1 MNVGSNRQLSGEY
14 GGKYIS
20 SASGTITG
28 NFQSIHALEITI
40 LGATV
45 SNITN
50 FPAGV
55 TIQAGDEIA
64 GVWTSIAISS
74 GSVIAYNRKYA

>member
-1 MNVGSNRQLSGEY
+1 MNVGSNRQLAGEY
-14 GGKYIS
+14 GGRYIS
-20 SASGTITG
+20 SASGTVTG
-28 NFQSIHALEITI
+28 NFQSLHALEITI

-55 TIQAGDEIA
+55 TLQAGDEIA
-64 GVWTSIAISS
+64 GVWTSVTVSA

>member
-1 MNVGSNRQLSGEY
+1 MNVGSNRQISGEY
-14 GGKYIS
+14 GGQFIS
-20 SASGTITG
+20 SASGAITG
-28 NFQSIHALEITI
+28 NFQALHALEITI
-40 LGATV
+40 LGATT

-64 GVWTSIAISS
+64 GVWTSVTVSS
-74 GSVIAYNRKYA
+74 GSVIAYNRKYG

>member
-1 MNVGSNRQLSGEY
+1 MNVGSNRQLAGEY
-14 GGKYIS
+14 GGRYIS
-20 SASGTITG
+20 SASGTVTG

-55 TIQAGDEIA
+55 TLQAGDEIA
-64 GVWTSIAISS
+64 GVWTSVTISS

>member
-14 GGKYIS
+14 GGTYIS
-20 SASGTITG
+20 SASGTVTG
-28 NFQSIHALEITI
+28 SWQALHALEITI
-40 LGATV
+40 LGATT

-55 TIQAGDEIA
+55 TLQAGDEIA
-64 GVWTSIAISS
+64 GVWTSVTVSS
-74 GSVIAYNRKYA
+74 GSLIAYNRKYT

>member
-1 MNVGSNRQLSGEY
+1 MNVGSNRQLAGEY
-14 GGKYIS
+14 GGRYIS
-20 SASGTITG
+20 SASGTVTG

-55 TIQAGDEIA
+55 TLQAGDEIA
-64 GVWTSIAISS
+64 GVWTSVTVSA
-74 GSVIAYNRKYA
+74 GAVIAYNRKYG